1 MTNFF
6 ELSTPEIVQYLGK
19 RFKEYRIIDNLTQ
32 KEIAQKTGIGITT
45 IAKFESGT
53 AYNIS
58 LSTLIILLKT
68 IKCINN
74 IKELMPD
81 MTNSPYLVKEDNN
94 KVKRVRHK
102 K

>member
-1 MTNFF
+1 MVDFF
-6 ELSTPEIVQYLGK
+6 ELTTPEIVQYLGA

-32 KEIAQKTGIGITT
+32 KEIAKKTGIGVTT
-45 IAKFESGT
+45 IAKFENGT

-58 LSTLIILLKT
+58 LSTLIILLKAVR
-68 IKCINN
+68 CINN

-81 MTNSPYLVKEDNN
+81 MANSPYLIKEDN